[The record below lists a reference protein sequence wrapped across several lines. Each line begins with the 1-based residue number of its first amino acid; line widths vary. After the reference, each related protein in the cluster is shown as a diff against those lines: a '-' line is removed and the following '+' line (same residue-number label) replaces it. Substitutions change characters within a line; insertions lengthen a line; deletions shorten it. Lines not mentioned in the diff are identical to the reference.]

1 MMYQILYNFRKYEIT
16 SRRLCKSGARS
27 RHWDG
32 KNGVQR
38 LTLIGCMCCRK
49 EVPTHMAQ
57 IKEIETGLELEY
69 ETLPVLPLRGLVAF
83 PDMLIHFDVGRLIS
97 MKALEQSM
105 KDNQRLFLTAQRDI
119 RTDSPEED
127 DLYTVGTVCTIKQI
141 LKLPGD
147 NIRVL
152 VEGTHRAAVEAFSMQ
167 DDCLFAR
174 VFRLET
180 DPGRTSQRRKQALVR
195 TLQERFEDYATLS
208 SHLSRDVVLTVLDGG
223 EPGYLADYVAQ
234 NTPLGFEIK
243 QRLLEE
249 LRDVRRLEQVI
260 RIIGNEIEIL
270 RIESDLQEK
279 LKEQVDKNQR
289 EYYLR
294 EQMKVIQNELGEQ
307 DFGNEVEEYREKIRA
322 LKLPQESEEK
332 LLKEAGRLEKMQP
345 LSAESGVIRTYLDT
359 CLELPWNTTT
369 KENINLAEARRILD
383 RGHYGLDKVKDR
395 ILEFLAVKSLAP
407 QLKGQVLCLVGPPGV
422 GKTSIVRSVAEAMGR
437 KYARMSLGGVRDE
450 ADIRGHRKTYIGAMP
465 GRIMTA
471 LTQAGSKNCLLLMDE
486 IDKMGADSRGDP
498 AAALLEVLDI
508 EQNSTFRDHFIEL
521 PFDLSDV
528 LFITTA
534 NTLDTIPRPLLD
546 RMEVIEISSYTE
558 QEKAEIAMR
567 HLLPKQLE
575 KHGLKKSNL
584 SLSRE
589 TMVYL
594 IGAYTREAGVRR
606 LEQQI
611 AQVCRKAAK
620 IIADDQQAKGTTEA
634 RKRVT
639 VTRSNMEKFLGTPRY
654 KQDNVSKKDEV
665 GVVNGLAWTSVGG
678 EMLQVEVNVIPG
690 TGKLEITGNLGKVM
704 EESAKAAVTCVR
716 SSAKDLGVD
725 PMFYKDSDIHIH
737 FPEAAIPKDGPSAG
751 VTMTT
756 AIASAVTGI
765 PVRHDVAM
773 TGEVTLRGRVMP
785 IGGLKEKTMAAYR
798 AGIKTVIVPAEN
810 EPDLQDIDPIVRE
823 NVEFVTAETMKT
835 VLDTAL
841 RRPAQETVRAA
852 EPHTTL
858 PVVPAAV
865 PARITRQGDIC

>member
-1 MMYQILYNFRKYEIT
+1 MSQIEEMENY
-16 SRRLCKSGARS
+16 
-27 RHWDG
+27 
-32 KNGVQR
+32 
-38 LTLIGCMCCRK
+38 
-49 EVPTHMAQ
+49 
-57 IKEIETGLELEY
+57 LEY

-83 PDMLIHFDVGRLIS
+83 PEMLIHFDVGRLIS

-105 KDNQRLFLTAQRDI
+105 RDNQRIFLTAQRDI
-119 RTDSPEED
+119 RTDIPGED
-127 DLYTVGTVCTIKQI
+127 DLFAFGTVCTVKQI

-152 VEGTHRAAVEAFSMQ
+152 VEGTHRAVVDSFSTQ
-167 DDCLFAR
+167 DDCLFAK
-174 VFRLET
+174 VFRMET
-180 DPGRTSQRRKQALVR
+180 DPGRASQKRKEALVR
-195 TLQERFEDYATLS
+195 TLQERFEEYASLS
-208 SHLSRDVVLTVLDGG
+208 SHISHDVVMTVLDGG

-234 NTPLGFEIK
+234 NTPLEYEVK
-243 QRLLEE
+243 QDLLEE
-249 LRDVRRLEQVI
+249 VHDVRRLEQVI
-260 RIIGNEIEIL
+260 RVIGREIEIL
-270 RIESDLQEK
+270 RIETDLQEK
-279 LKEQVDKNQR
+279 LKDQVDKNQR

-307 DFGNEVEEYREKIRA
+307 DTGDEAEEYRDKIRA
-322 LKLPQESEEK
+322 LGLPQESEEK

-359 CLELPWNTTT
+359 CLALPWNDTT
-369 KENINLAEARRILD
+369 KENINLAQARRILD
-383 RGHYGLDKVKDR
+383 RDHYGLEKIKDR

-422 GKTSIVRSVAEAMGR
+422 GKTSIVRCVAEAMGR

-471 LTQAGSKNCLLLMDE
+471 LTQAGSRNCLLLMDE

-508 EQNSTFRDHFIEL
+508 EQNNAFRDHFIEL

-546 RMEVIEISSYTE
+546 RMEIIEISSYTE

-567 HLLPKQLE
+567 HLLPKQLAH
-575 KHGLKKSNL
+575 HGLKKANL

-594 IGAYTREAGVRR
+594 IQAYTREAGVRR

-611 AQVCRKAAK
+611 AKICRKAAK
-620 IIADDQQAKGTTEA
+620 IIADSQQSNSEKTA
-634 RKRVT
+634 RKRVS

-665 GVVNGLAWTSVGG
+665 GVVNGLAWTAVGG

-716 SSAKDLGVD
+716 SAAKDLGVD

-765 PVRHDVAM
+765 PVRYDVAM

-798 AGIKTVIVPAEN
+798 AGIKTVIVPADN
-810 EPDLQDIDPIVRE
+810 EPDLQDIDPLVRE
-823 NVEFVTAETMKT
+823 NVEFVTAETMTT

-841 RRPAQETVRAA
+841 RRPAQDTHSA
-852 EPHTTL
+852 L
-858 PVVPAAV
+858 PVAAGTAQPPAV
-865 PARITRQGDIC
+865 RQGELC

>member
-1 MMYQILYNFRKYEIT
+1 
-16 SRRLCKSGARS
+16 
-27 RHWDG
+27 
-32 KNGVQR
+32 
-38 LTLIGCMCCRK
+38 
-49 EVPTHMAQ
+49 MAQ
-57 IKEIETGLELEY
+57 VKEMETGYELEY
-69 ETLPVLPLRGLVAF
+69 TTLPVLPLRGLVAF
-83 PDMLIHFDVGRLIS
+83 PEMLIHFDVGRMIS
-97 MKALEQSM
+97 MKALEKSM

-119 RTDSPEED
+119 RTDLPEEE

-141 LKLPGD
+141 LRLPGD

-152 VEGTHRAAVEAFSMQ
+152 VEGTYRAAVEEFSKE
-167 DDCLFAR
+167 DDCMVAK
-174 VFRLET
+174 VFKLET
-180 DPGRTSQRRKQALVR
+180 DPGRTSLRRKQALVR
-195 TLQERFEDYATLS
+195 TLQERFEDYAALS
-208 SHLSRDVVLTVLDGG
+208 QHLSRDVVLTVLDGG

-234 NTPLGFEIK
+234 NTPLEFDVK
-243 QRLLEE
+243 QELLEE

-260 RIIGNEIEIL
+260 RIIGSEIEIL

-294 EQMKVIQNELGEQ
+294 EQMKVIQSELGEQ
-307 DFGNEVEEYREKIRA
+307 DVGDEVEEYREKIRA
-322 LKLPQESEEK
+322 LHLPQESEEK

-369 KENINLAEARRILD
+369 QENIDLTQARKILD
-383 RGHYGLDKVKDR
+383 RDHYGLEKVKDR
-395 ILEFLAVKSLAP
+395 ILEFLAVKALAP

-508 EQNSTFRDHFIEL
+508 EQNNAFRDHFIEL

-546 RMEVIEISSYTE
+546 RMEIIEISSYTE

-594 IGAYTREAGVRR
+594 IDAYTRESGVRR
-606 LEQQI
+606 LEQVI
-611 AQVCRKAAK
+611 AKVCRKAAK
-620 IIADDQQAKGTTEA
+620 MIVDDQQAKGAAT

-639 VTRSNMEKFLGTPRY
+639 VTRSNIEKFLGTPRY
-654 KQDNVSKKDEV
+654 KQDNVSKKDEI

-704 EESAKAAVTCVR
+704 EESAKAAITYVR
-716 SSAKDLGVD
+716 STAKDLGID

-765 PVRHDVAM
+765 PVRYDVAM

-810 EPDLQDIDPIVRE
+810 EPDLQDIDPIVRDH
-823 NVEFVTAETMKT
+823 VEFVTAETMKT

-841 RRPAQETVRAA
+841 RRSPQEAVLTA
-852 EPHTTL
+852 EPHTEL
-858 PVVPAAV
+858 PVVSPAT
-865 PARITRQGDIC
+865 PARITRQGEVC

>member
-1 MMYQILYNFRKYEIT
+1 
-16 SRRLCKSGARS
+16 
-27 RHWDG
+27 
-32 KNGVQR
+32 
-38 LTLIGCMCCRK
+38 
-49 EVPTHMAQ
+49 MAQ
-57 IKEIETGLELEY
+57 IKQLESERELEFY

-119 RTDSPEED
+119 RTDSPDED
-127 DLYTVGTVCTIKQI
+127 DLYVVGTVCTIKQI

-152 VEGTHRAAVEAFSMQ
+152 VEGTHRAVVETFAMK
-167 DDCLFAR
+167 DDCLFAK

-195 TLQERFEDYATLS
+195 TLQERFEDYAALS

-234 NTPLGFEIK
+234 NTPIEYDIK
-243 QRLLEE
+243 QELLEE

-294 EQMKVIQNELGEQ
+294 EQMKVIQSELGEQ
-307 DFGNEVEEYREKIRA
+307 DFGDEVEEYREKICA
-322 LKLPQESEEK
+322 LKLPKESEEK

-369 KENINLAEARRILD
+369 EENINLAEARRILD
-383 RGHYGLDKVKDR
+383 RDHYGLDKVKDR

-422 GKTSIVRSVAEAMGR
+422 GKTSVVRSVAEAMGR

-465 GRIMTA
+465 GRIMNA
-471 LTQAGSKNCLLLMDE
+471 LSQAGSKNCLLLMDE

-508 EQNSTFRDHFIEL
+508 EQNNAFRDHFIEL

-528 LFITTA
+528 LFVTTA

-594 IGAYTREAGVRR
+594 IDAYTREAGVRR
-606 LEQQI
+606 LEQMI
-611 AQVCRKAAK
+611 ARVCRKAAK
-620 IIADDQQAKGTTEA
+620 IIADDLQAKGKTET

-690 TGKLEITGNLGKVM
+690 TGKVEITGNLGKVM
-704 EESAKAAVTCVR
+704 EESARAAVTCVR
-716 SSAKDLGVD
+716 SSARELGVD

-810 EPDLQDIDPIVRE
+810 EPDLQDIDPTVRK
-823 NVEFVTAETMKT
+823 NLEFVTAETMKT

-841 RRPAQETVRAA
+841 RRPAQETARAA
-852 EPHTTL
+852 EPHTAL
-858 PVVPAAV
+858 PVVPSAA
-865 PARITRQGDIC
+865 PARITRQGEVC

>member
-1 MMYQILYNFRKYEIT
+1 MSQIE
-16 SRRLCKSGARS
+16 
-27 RHWDG
+27 
-32 KNGVQR
+32 
-38 LTLIGCMCCRK
+38 
-49 EVPTHMAQ
+49 EVVHDTC
-57 IKEIETGLELEY
+57 EESEV
-69 ETLPVLPLRGLVAF
+69 LPVLPLRGLVAF
-83 PDMLIHFDVGRLIS
+83 PEMLIHFDVGRLIS

-105 KDNQRLFLTAQRDI
+105 QDNQRLFLTAQRDI
-119 RTDSPEED
+119 RTDAPTTD
-127 DLYTVGTVCTIKQI
+127 DLFVVGTVCTVKQI
-141 LKLPGD
+141 LRLPGD

-152 VEGTHRAAVEAFSMQ
+152 VEGSYRAGVEQFSKE
-167 DDCLFAR
+167 DDGCMRAR
-174 VFRLET
+174 VFRMET
-180 DPGRTSQRRKQALVR
+180 EPGRVSERRKEALVR
-195 TLQERFEDYATLS
+195 ALQDRFEEYAGLASQITN
-208 SHLSRDVVLTVLDGG
+208 DVVMTVLDGG

-234 NTPLGFEIK
+234 NTPLAYETK
-243 QRLLEE
+243 QELLEE
-249 LRDVRRLEQVI
+249 LHDVRRLERVV
-260 RIIGNEIEIL
+260 RVLGHEIEIL
-270 RIESDLQEK
+270 QIENSIQDK
-279 LKEQVDKNQR
+279 LKEQIDKNQK

-294 EQMKVIQNELGEQ
+294 EQLKIIQTELGDQ
-307 DFGNEVEEYREKIRA
+307 DLGEEVEEYREKIRA
-322 LKLPQESEEK
+322 LHLDEAAETK

-345 LSAESGVIRTYLDT
+345 MSAESGVVRTYLDT
-359 CLELPWNTTT
+359 CLELPWNSTTS
-369 KENINLAEARRILD
+369 ERVNLKQARKVLD
-383 RGHYGLDKVKDR
+383 RDHFGLDKVKDR
-395 ILEFLAVKSLAP
+395 IMEFLAVKSLAP

-422 GKTSIVRSVAEAMGR
+422 GKTSIVRSVAEAMNR

-471 LTQAGSKNCLLLMDE
+471 LTQAGSKNALILMDE

-498 AAALLEVLDI
+498 AAALLEVLDA
-508 EQNSTFRDHFIEL
+508 EQNNAFRDHYIEL

-546 RMEVIEISSYTE
+546 RMEIIELSSYTE

-575 KHGLKKSNL
+575 HHGLKKSNL
-584 SLSRE
+584 ALSRD

-594 IGAYTREAGVRR
+594 IDAYTREAGVRR

-611 AQVCRKAAK
+611 AKVCRKAAK
-620 IIADDQQAKGTTEA
+620 IIAEDQQEHPDRKT

-639 VTRSNMEKFLGTPRY
+639 VNRSNMESFLGTPRY
-654 KQDNVSKKDEV
+654 KHDNVTKKDEI

-678 EMLQVEVNVIPG
+678 EMLQVEVNAVPG

-704 EESAKAAVTCVR
+704 TESAKAAVTYVR
-716 SSAKDLGVD
+716 SAAEKLGID
-725 PMFYKDSDIHIH
+725 PMFYKEKDIHIH

-756 AIASAVTGI
+756 AIASALSDI

-798 AGIKTVIVPAEN
+798 SGMKTVIVPAEN
-810 EPDLQDIDPIVRE
+810 EPDLQDIDPTVRE
-823 NVEFVTAETMKT
+823 NVEFVIAETMDT
-835 VLDTAL
+835 VLQTAL
-841 RRPAQETVRAA
+841 RRPAKNGKA
-852 EPHTTL
+852 E
-858 PVVPAAV
+858 AAV
-865 PARITRQGDIC
+865 VADASVQSGKTGARQGELC